1 MPPKKF
7 YMHLF
12 FSSSVSYKLVHWAWP
27 VVNYRTPDNYSLDLP
42 VTGGLLTGIW
52 PIGFRCLTSCLSS
65 HPVSSHRLQGN
76 TLRVLDRA
84 DLTTTLS
91 HSQPR
96 PRPCSAWLTT
106 TSFSQ
111 PSSRPRIL
119 NSSTYRVQKQG
130 VRKSGQTAST
140 NKAINSILLTCPI
153 LNGTWLVDL
162 ASNLDPVLPHSPIR
176 LQDTSASV
184 SAKSWLPVDTYKM
197 YSSSVIK
204 NKWFCMNPSPKWIK
218 QCYHSLSKA
227 LSYSLMWNWTLW
239 DTSINE
245 SVDIIQL

>member
-12 FSSSVSYKLVHWAWP
+12 FSSSVSYKLVHWAWL

-106 TSFSQ
+106 TSFSP

-130 VRKSGQTAST
+130 VRKSCQTAST

-204 NKWFCMNPSPKWIK
+204 KKMIL
-218 QCYHSLSKA
+218 YESLSKA
-227 LSYSLMWNWTLW
+227 NKAMLSFTIKSIKLF
-239 DTSINE
+239 INE
-245 SVDIIQL
+245 KLDTLRY